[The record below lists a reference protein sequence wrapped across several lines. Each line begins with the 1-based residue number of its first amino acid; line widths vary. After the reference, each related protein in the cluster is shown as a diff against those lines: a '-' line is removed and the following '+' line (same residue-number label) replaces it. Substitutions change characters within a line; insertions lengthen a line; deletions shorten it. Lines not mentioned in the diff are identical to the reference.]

1 MVDFASH
8 REWSLFITG
17 LFYASASISDHVA
30 SNGGMTGEWW
40 IGNDLVGNGC
50 GQSHLL

>member
-8 REWSLFITG
+8 RGWSLFITG
-17 LFYASASISDHVA
+17 LFYAAASISVHVA
-30 SNGGMTGEWW
+30 SNDGMTGEWR
-40 IGNDLVGNGC
+40 IGNGLEGSGC